1 MEMVAISKA
10 YRVSESPVGA
20 PAPRKYGR
28 DHGRSRPLE
37 GEENALREPLHLR
50 CGTSRTSELT
60 CDKKRPASL
69 EGADGAS
76 GDSIVETSAVP
87 APSTRDLR
95 LGSGLRR
102 RVMGE
107 RSPGS

>member
-1 MEMVAISKA
+1 MALARKSTASDLFRDKLQLNSSPF
-10 YRVSESPVGA
+10 RV
-20 PAPRKYGR
+20 
-28 DHGRSRPLE
+28 
-37 GEENALREPLHLR
+37 ALREPLHLR

-95 LGSGLRR
+95 LGSEVGR
-102 RVMGE
+102 
-107 RSPGS
+107 